1 MIRLM
6 MAALFISTLA
16 ACKTHY
22 YHDDE
27 ASLMTVD
34 STKETCSCVFVLGLD
49 DSRCADYS
57 RLIGPR
63 QVVNLKVD
71 HEEHTVVGTL
81 LGYTAKARYV
91 NHDQGC
97 VLVD

>member
-1 MIRLM
+1 MKRFLLT
-6 MAALFISTLA
+6 ALFMVPLA
-16 ACKTHY
+16 ACSTHY

-27 ASLMTVD
+27 ASMMTVD
-34 STKETCSCVFVLGLD
+34 STKESCSCVFVLGLD
-49 DSRCADYS
+49 ESRCADYS

-63 QVVNLKVD
+63 QVVILKVD
-71 HEEHTVVGTL
+71 REEHTVEGSL
-81 LGYTAKARYV
+81 LGYKAKARYV